1 MSDTTPAVAPA
12 APSTTT
18 TAAEGGAPLAS
29 LQQGAPPEAAAPKDK
44 GATLTGEPAWKK
56 QINDLVERAEKARA
70 DKEAK
75 AAPPEPEGLKEGESW
90 DSIYASQPPEVQ
102 RAMAEMRKMVTRKTQ
117 ELAAEKKAIEAQRK
131 ALVAPE
137 IAKALEAPAVAGEVD
152 PFDPKSLSAH
162 IEAEVKRR
170 LAEVLEPVRKQS
182 QQAEAQQRYESFMA
196 EHPDLSAD
204 KALRTEVAA
213 LLSRTRRWTFRR
225 RTTQSRG
232 AGPALLRL
240 RLPSVWRWRAA
251 LPSVQRS
258 TCRPARAWRVGAS
271 SRASTPRRARG
282 KSTKRLRRRGACSTF
297 LPSHSPD
304 RTRC

>member
-70 DKEAK
+70 EKEAK
-75 AAPPEPEGLKEGESW
+75 AAPPPEPEGLKEGESW

-131 ALVAPE
+131 ALKLRLLW
-137 IAKALEAPAVAGEVD
+137 IDLQMKLLQHLFQALEAPAVAGEVD

-213 LLSRTRRWTFRR
+213 LLKQNAALDLSTAYYAVKGRRSRAAEAEAAKRVALE
-225 RTTQSRG
+225 SR
-232 AGPALLRL
+232 AAQ
-240 RLPSVWRWRAA
+240 RAA
-251 LPSVQRS
+251 LNVSTGPRVAGGRVEPSIDPKASAWEIYQTLAKARS
-258 TCRPARAWRVGAS
+258 V
-271 SRASTPRRARG
+271 
-282 KSTKRLRRRGACSTF
+282 
-297 LPSHSPD
+297 
-304 RTRC
+304 

>member
-29 LQQGAPPEAAAPKDK
+29 LQQGVPPEAAAPKDK

-70 DKEAK
+70 EKEAK
-75 AAPPEPEGLKEGESW
+75 AAPPPEPEGLKEGESW

-213 LLSRTRRWTFRR
+213 LLKQNAALDLSTAYYAVKGRRSRAAEAEAAKRVALE
-225 RTTQSRG
+225 SR
-232 AGPALLRL
+232 AAQ
-240 RLPSVWRWRAA
+240 RAA
-251 LPSVQRS
+251 LNVSTGPRVAGGRVEPSIDPKASAWEIYQTLAKARS
-258 TCRPARAWRVGAS
+258 V
-271 SRASTPRRARG
+271 
-282 KSTKRLRRRGACSTF
+282 
-297 LPSHSPD
+297 
-304 RTRC
+304 

>member
-29 LQQGAPPEAAAPKDK
+29 LQQGVPPEAAAPKDK

-70 DKEAK
+70 EKEAK
-75 AAPPEPEGLKEGESW
+75 AAPAPEPEGLKEGESW

-213 LLSRTRRWTFRR
+213 LLKQNAALDLSTAYYAVKGRRSRAAEAEAAKRVALE
-225 RTTQSRG
+225 SR
-232 AGPALLRL
+232 AAQ
-240 RLPSVWRWRAA
+240 RAA
-251 LPSVQRS
+251 LNVSTGPRVAGGRVEPSIDPKASAWEIYQTLAKARS
-258 TCRPARAWRVGAS
+258 V
-271 SRASTPRRARG
+271 
-282 KSTKRLRRRGACSTF
+282 
-297 LPSHSPD
+297 
-304 RTRC
+304 

>member
-29 LQQGAPPEAAAPKDK
+29 LQQGVPPEAAAPKDK

-75 AAPPEPEGLKEGESW
+75 AAPPPEPEGLKEGESW

-137 IAKALEAPAVAGEVD
+137 IAKALEAPPLTGEVD

-213 LLSRTRRWTFRR
+213 LLKQNAALDLSTAYYAVKGRRSRAAEAEAAKRVALE
-225 RTTQSRG
+225 SR
-232 AGPALLRL
+232 AAQ
-240 RLPSVWRWRAA
+240 RAA
-251 LPSVQRS
+251 LNVSTGPRVAGGRVEPSIDPKASAWEIYQTLAKARS
-258 TCRPARAWRVGAS
+258 V
-271 SRASTPRRARG
+271 
-282 KSTKRLRRRGACSTF
+282 
-297 LPSHSPD
+297 
-304 RTRC
+304 

>member
-70 DKEAK
+70 EKEAK
-75 AAPPEPEGLKEGESW
+75 AAPPPEPEGLKEGESW

-137 IAKALEAPAVAGEVD
+137 IAKALEAPPLAGEVD

-213 LLSRTRRWTFRR
+213 LLKQNAALDLSTAYYAVKGRRSRAAEAEAAKRVALE
-225 RTTQSRG
+225 SR
-232 AGPALLRL
+232 AAQ
-240 RLPSVWRWRAA
+240 RAA
-251 LPSVQRS
+251 LNVSTGPRVAGGRVEPSIDPKASAWEIYQTLAKARS
-258 TCRPARAWRVGAS
+258 V
-271 SRASTPRRARG
+271 
-282 KSTKRLRRRGACSTF
+282 
-297 LPSHSPD
+297 
-304 RTRC
+304 

>member
-75 AAPPEPEGLKEGESW
+75 AAPPPEPEGLKEGESW

-137 IAKALEAPAVAGEVD
+137 IAKALEAPPLAGEVD

-213 LLSRTRRWTFRR
+213 LLKQNAALDLSTAYYAVKGRRSRAAEAEAAKRVALE
-225 RTTQSRG
+225 SR
-232 AGPALLRL
+232 AAQ
-240 RLPSVWRWRAA
+240 RAA
-251 LPSVQRS
+251 LNVSTGPRVAGGRVEPSIDPKASAWEIYQTLAKARS
-258 TCRPARAWRVGAS
+258 V
-271 SRASTPRRARG
+271 
-282 KSTKRLRRRGACSTF
+282 
-297 LPSHSPD
+297 
-304 RTRC
+304 

>member
-75 AAPPEPEGLKEGESW
+75 APPPPEPEGLKEGESW

-213 LLSRTRRWTFRR
+213 LLKQNAALDLSTAYYAVKGRRSRAAEAEAAKRVALE
-225 RTTQSRG
+225 SR
-232 AGPALLRL
+232 AAQ
-240 RLPSVWRWRAA
+240 RAA
-251 LPSVQRS
+251 LNVSTGPRVAGGRVEPSIDPKASAWEIYQTLAKARS
-258 TCRPARAWRVGAS
+258 V
-271 SRASTPRRARG
+271 
-282 KSTKRLRRRGACSTF
+282 
-297 LPSHSPD
+297 
-304 RTRC
+304 

>member
-70 DKEAK
+70 EKEAK
-75 AAPPEPEGLKEGESW
+75 AAPPPEPEGLKEGESW

-137 IAKALEAPAVAGEVD
+137 IAKALEAPPLTGEVD

-213 LLSRTRRWTFRR
+213 LLKQNAALDLSTAYYAVKGRRSRAAEAEAAKRVALE
-225 RTTQSRG
+225 SR
-232 AGPALLRL
+232 AAQ
-240 RLPSVWRWRAA
+240 RAA
-251 LPSVQRS
+251 LNVSTGPRVAGGRVEPSIDPKASAWEIYQTLAKARS
-258 TCRPARAWRVGAS
+258 V
-271 SRASTPRRARG
+271 
-282 KSTKRLRRRGACSTF
+282 
-297 LPSHSPD
+297 
-304 RTRC
+304 

>member
-70 DKEAK
+70 EKEAK
-75 AAPPEPEGLKEGESW
+75 AAPPPEPEGLKEGESW

-137 IAKALEAPAVAGEVD
+137 IAKALEAPPLAGEVD

-162 IEAEVKRR
+162 IEAEVKRL

-204 KALRTEVAA
+204 KALRTEVASLLKQNAA
-213 LLSRTRRWTFRR
+213 LDLSTAYYAVKGRR
-225 RTTQSRG
+225 SR
-232 AGPALLRL
+232 AAEAEAAKRVALESRAAQ
-240 RLPSVWRWRAA
+240 RAA
-251 LPSVQRS
+251 LNVSTGPRVAGGRVEPSIDPKASAWEIYQTLAKARS
-258 TCRPARAWRVGAS
+258 V
-271 SRASTPRRARG
+271 
-282 KSTKRLRRRGACSTF
+282 
-297 LPSHSPD
+297 
-304 RTRC
+304 

>member
-70 DKEAK
+70 EKEAK
-75 AAPPEPEGLKEGESW
+75 AAPPPEPEGLKEGESW

-204 KALRTEVAA
+204 KALRTEVASLLKQNAA
-213 LLSRTRRWTFRR
+213 LDLSTAYYAVKGRR
-225 RTTQSRG
+225 SR
-232 AGPALLRL
+232 AAEAEAAKRVALESRAAQ
-240 RLPSVWRWRAA
+240 RAA
-251 LPSVQRS
+251 LNVSTGPRVAGGRVEPSIDPKASAWEIYQTLAKARS
-258 TCRPARAWRVGAS
+258 V
-271 SRASTPRRARG
+271 
-282 KSTKRLRRRGACSTF
+282 
-297 LPSHSPD
+297 
-304 RTRC
+304 

>member
-75 AAPPEPEGLKEGESW
+75 AAPPPEPEGLKEGESW

-213 LLSRTRRWTFRR
+213 LLKQNAALDLSTAYYAVKGRRSRAAEAEAAKRVALE
-225 RTTQSRG
+225 SR
-232 AGPALLRL
+232 AAQ
-240 RLPSVWRWRAA
+240 RAA
-251 LPSVQRS
+251 LNVSTGPRVAGGRVEPSIDPKAS
-258 TCRPARAWRVGAS
+258 AWEIYQTLAK
-271 SRASTPRRARG
+271 ARG
-282 KSTKRLRRRGACSTF
+282 V
-297 LPSHSPD
+297 
-304 RTRC
+304 

>member
-29 LQQGAPPEAAAPKDK
+29 LQQGVPPEAAAPKDK

-70 DKEAK
+70 EKEAK
-75 AAPPEPEGLKEGESW
+75 AAPPPEPEGLKEGESW

-137 IAKALEAPAVAGEVD
+137 IAKALEAPPLTGEVD

-213 LLSRTRRWTFRR
+213 LLKQNAALDLSTAYYAVKGRRSRAAEAEAAKRVALE
-225 RTTQSRG
+225 SR
-232 AGPALLRL
+232 AAQ
-240 RLPSVWRWRAA
+240 RAA
-251 LPSVQRS
+251 LNVSTGPRVAGGRVEPSIDPKASAWEIYQTLAKARS
-258 TCRPARAWRVGAS
+258 V
-271 SRASTPRRARG
+271 
-282 KSTKRLRRRGACSTF
+282 
-297 LPSHSPD
+297 
-304 RTRC
+304 

>member
-29 LQQGAPPEAAAPKDK
+29 LQQGASPEAAAPKDK

-70 DKEAK
+70 EKEAK
-75 AAPPEPEGLKEGESW
+75 AAPPPEPEGLKEGESW

-137 IAKALEAPAVAGEVD
+137 IAKALEAPPLAGEVD

-213 LLSRTRRWTFRR
+213 LLKQNAALDLSTAYYAVKGRRSRAAEAEAAKRVALE
-225 RTTQSRG
+225 SR
-232 AGPALLRL
+232 AAQ
-240 RLPSVWRWRAA
+240 RAA
-251 LPSVQRS
+251 LNVSTGPRVAGGRVEPSIDPKASAWEIYQTLAKARS
-258 TCRPARAWRVGAS
+258 V
-271 SRASTPRRARG
+271 
-282 KSTKRLRRRGACSTF
+282 
-297 LPSHSPD
+297 
-304 RTRC
+304 

>member
-70 DKEAK
+70 EKEAK
-75 AAPPEPEGLKEGESW
+75 AAPPPEPEGLKEGESW

-137 IAKALEAPAVAGEVD
+137 IAKALEAPAVTGEVD

-213 LLSRTRRWTFRR
+213 LLKQNAALDLSTAYYAVKGRRSRAAEAEAAKRVALE
-225 RTTQSRG
+225 SR
-232 AGPALLRL
+232 AAQ
-240 RLPSVWRWRAA
+240 RAA
-251 LPSVQRS
+251 LNVSTGPRVAGGRVEPSIDPKASAWEIYQTLAKARS
-258 TCRPARAWRVGAS
+258 V
-271 SRASTPRRARG
+271 
-282 KSTKRLRRRGACSTF
+282 
-297 LPSHSPD
+297 
-304 RTRC
+304 

>member
-75 AAPPEPEGLKEGESW
+75 AAPPPEPEGLKEGESW

-137 IAKALEAPAVAGEVD
+137 IAKALEAPPLAGEVD

-204 KALRTEVAA
+204 KALRTEVASLLKQNAA
-213 LLSRTRRWTFRR
+213 LDLSTAYYAVKGRR
-225 RTTQSRG
+225 SR
-232 AGPALLRL
+232 AAEAEAAKRVALESRAAQ
-240 RLPSVWRWRAA
+240 RAA
-251 LPSVQRS
+251 LNVSTGPRVAGGRVEPSIDPKASAWEIYQTLAKARS
-258 TCRPARAWRVGAS
+258 V
-271 SRASTPRRARG
+271 
-282 KSTKRLRRRGACSTF
+282 
-297 LPSHSPD
+297 
-304 RTRC
+304 

>member
-75 AAPPEPEGLKEGESW
+75 AAPPPEPEGLKEGESW

-213 LLSRTRRWTFRR
+213 LLKQNAALDLSTAYYAVKGRRSRAAEAEAAKRVALE
-225 RTTQSRG
+225 SR
-232 AGPALLRL
+232 AAQ
-240 RLPSVWRWRAA
+240 RAA
-251 LPSVQRS
+251 LNVSTGPRVAGGRVEPSIDPKASAWEIYQTLAKARS
-258 TCRPARAWRVGAS
+258 V
-271 SRASTPRRARG
+271 
-282 KSTKRLRRRGACSTF
+282 
-297 LPSHSPD
+297 
-304 RTRC
+304 

>member
-213 LLSRTRRWTFRR
+213 LLKQNAALDLSTAYYAVKGRRSRAAEAEAAKRVALE
-225 RTTQSRG
+225 SR
-232 AGPALLRL
+232 AAQ
-240 RLPSVWRWRAA
+240 RAA
-251 LPSVQRS
+251 LNVSTGPRVAGGRVEPSIDPKAS
-258 TCRPARAWRVGAS
+258 AWEIYQTLAK
-271 SRASTPRRARG
+271 ARG
-282 KSTKRLRRRGACSTF
+282 V
-297 LPSHSPD
+297 
-304 RTRC
+304 

>member
-75 AAPPEPEGLKEGESW
+75 AAPPPEPEGLKEGESW

-117 ELAAEKKAIEAQRK
+117 ELAAEKTAIEAQRK

-137 IAKALEAPAVAGEVD
+137 IAKALEAPPLAGEVD

-213 LLSRTRRWTFRR
+213 LLKQNAALDLSTAYYAVKGRRSRAAEAEAAKRVALE
-225 RTTQSRG
+225 SR
-232 AGPALLRL
+232 AAQ
-240 RLPSVWRWRAA
+240 RAA
-251 LPSVQRS
+251 LNVSTGPRVAGGRVEPSIDPKASAWEIYQTLAKARS
-258 TCRPARAWRVGAS
+258 V
-271 SRASTPRRARG
+271 
-282 KSTKRLRRRGACSTF
+282 
-297 LPSHSPD
+297 
-304 RTRC
+304 

>member
-70 DKEAK
+70 EKEAK
-75 AAPPEPEGLKEGESW
+75 AAPPPEPEGLKEGESW

-102 RAMAEMRKMVTRKTQ
+102 RAMAEMRKMMTRKTQ

-137 IAKALEAPAVAGEVD
+137 IAKALEAPQLAGEVD

-213 LLSRTRRWTFRR
+213 LLKQNAALDLSTAYYAVKGRRSRAAEAEAAKRVALE
-225 RTTQSRG
+225 SR
-232 AGPALLRL
+232 AAQ
-240 RLPSVWRWRAA
+240 RAA
-251 LPSVQRS
+251 LNVSTGPRVAGGRVEPSIDPKASAWEIYQTLAKARS
-258 TCRPARAWRVGAS
+258 V
-271 SRASTPRRARG
+271 
-282 KSTKRLRRRGACSTF
+282 
-297 LPSHSPD
+297 
-304 RTRC
+304 

>member
-75 AAPPEPEGLKEGESW
+75 AAPPPEPEGLKEGESW

-213 LLSRTRRWTFRR
+213 LLKQNAALDLSTAYYAVKGRRSRVAEAEAAKRVALE
-225 RTTQSRG
+225 SR
-232 AGPALLRL
+232 AAQ
-240 RLPSVWRWRAA
+240 RAA
-251 LPSVQRS
+251 LNVSTGPRVAGGRVEPSIDPKASAWEIYQTLAKARS
-258 TCRPARAWRVGAS
+258 V
-271 SRASTPRRARG
+271 
-282 KSTKRLRRRGACSTF
+282 
-297 LPSHSPD
+297 
-304 RTRC
+304 

>member
-1 MSDTTPAVAPA
+1 M
-12 APSTTT
+12 
-18 TAAEGGAPLAS
+18 
-29 LQQGAPPEAAAPKDK
+29 
-44 GATLTGEPAWKK
+44 
-56 QINDLVERAEKARA
+56 ERAEKARA
-70 DKEAK
+70 EKEAK
-75 AAPPEPEGLKEGESW
+75 AAPPPEPEGLKEGESW

-213 LLSRTRRWTFRR
+213 LLKQNAALDLSTAYYAVKGRRSRAAEAEAAKRVALE
-225 RTTQSRG
+225 SR
-232 AGPALLRL
+232 AAQ
-240 RLPSVWRWRAA
+240 RAA
-251 LPSVQRS
+251 LNVSTGPRVAGGRVEPSIDPKASAWEIYQTLAKARS
-258 TCRPARAWRVGAS
+258 V
-271 SRASTPRRARG
+271 
-282 KSTKRLRRRGACSTF
+282 
-297 LPSHSPD
+297 
-304 RTRC
+304 

>member
-70 DKEAK
+70 EKEAK
-75 AAPPEPEGLKEGESW
+75 AAPPPEPEGLKEGESW

-213 LLSRTRRWTFRR
+213 LLKQNAALDLSTAYYAVKGRRSRAAEAEAAKRVALE
-225 RTTQSRG
+225 SR
-232 AGPALLRL
+232 AAQ
-240 RLPSVWRWRAA
+240 RAA
-251 LPSVQRS
+251 LNVSTGPRVAGGRVEPSIDPKASAWEIYQTLAKARS
-258 TCRPARAWRVGAS
+258 V
-271 SRASTPRRARG
+271 
-282 KSTKRLRRRGACSTF
+282 
-297 LPSHSPD
+297 
-304 RTRC
+304 

>member
-29 LQQGAPPEAAAPKDK
+29 LQQGVPPEAAAPKDK

-75 AAPPEPEGLKEGESW
+75 AAPPPEPEGLKEGESW

-213 LLSRTRRWTFRR
+213 LLKQNAALDLSTAYYAVKGRRSRAAEAEAAKRVALE
-225 RTTQSRG
+225 SR
-232 AGPALLRL
+232 AAQ
-240 RLPSVWRWRAA
+240 RAA
-251 LPSVQRS
+251 LNVSTGPRVAGGRVEPSIDPKASAWEIYQTLAKARS
-258 TCRPARAWRVGAS
+258 V
-271 SRASTPRRARG
+271 
-282 KSTKRLRRRGACSTF
+282 
-297 LPSHSPD
+297 
-304 RTRC
+304 

>member
-213 LLSRTRRWTFRR
+213 LLKQNAALDLSTAYYAVKGRRSRAAEAEAAKRVALE
-225 RTTQSRG
+225 SR
-232 AGPALLRL
+232 AAQ
-240 RLPSVWRWRAA
+240 RAA
-251 LPSVQRS
+251 LNVSTGPRVAGGRVEPSIDPKASAWEIYQTLAKARS
-258 TCRPARAWRVGAS
+258 V
-271 SRASTPRRARG
+271 
-282 KSTKRLRRRGACSTF
+282 
-297 LPSHSPD
+297 
-304 RTRC
+304 

>member
-75 AAPPEPEGLKEGESW
+75 APPPPEPEGLKEGESW

-137 IAKALEAPAVAGEVD
+137 IAKALEAPPLAGEVD

-204 KALRTEVAA
+204 KALRTEVASLLKQNAA
-213 LLSRTRRWTFRR
+213 LDLSTAYYAVKGRR
-225 RTTQSRG
+225 SR
-232 AGPALLRL
+232 AAEAEAAKRVALESRAAQ
-240 RLPSVWRWRAA
+240 RAA
-251 LPSVQRS
+251 LNVSTGPRVAGGRVEPSIDPKASAWEIYQTLAKARS
-258 TCRPARAWRVGAS
+258 V
-271 SRASTPRRARG
+271 
-282 KSTKRLRRRGACSTF
+282 
-297 LPSHSPD
+297 
-304 RTRC
+304 

>member
-70 DKEAK
+70 EKEAK
-75 AAPPEPEGLKEGESW
+75 AAQPPEPEGLKEGESW

-137 IAKALEAPAVAGEVD
+137 IAKALEAPPLAGEVD

-213 LLSRTRRWTFRR
+213 LLKQNAALDLSTAYYAVKGRRSRAAEAEAAKRVALE
-225 RTTQSRG
+225 SR
-232 AGPALLRL
+232 AAQ
-240 RLPSVWRWRAA
+240 RAA
-251 LPSVQRS
+251 LNVSTGPRVAGGRVEPSIDPKASAWEIYQTLAKARS
-258 TCRPARAWRVGAS
+258 V
-271 SRASTPRRARG
+271 
-282 KSTKRLRRRGACSTF
+282 
-297 LPSHSPD
+297 
-304 RTRC
+304 

>member
-137 IAKALEAPAVAGEVD
+137 IAKALEAPPLAGEVD

-213 LLSRTRRWTFRR
+213 LLKQNAALDLSTAYYAVKGRRSRAAEAEAAKRVALE
-225 RTTQSRG
+225 SR
-232 AGPALLRL
+232 AAQ
-240 RLPSVWRWRAA
+240 RAA
-251 LPSVQRS
+251 LNVSTGPRVAGGRVEPSIDPKASAWEIYQTLAKARS
-258 TCRPARAWRVGAS
+258 V
-271 SRASTPRRARG
+271 
-282 KSTKRLRRRGACSTF
+282 
-297 LPSHSPD
+297 
-304 RTRC
+304 

>member
-1 MSDTTPAVAPA
+1 
-12 APSTTT
+12 
-18 TAAEGGAPLAS
+18 

-70 DKEAK
+70 EKEAK
-75 AAPPEPEGLKEGESW
+75 AAPPPEPEGLKEGESW

-137 IAKALEAPAVAGEVD
+137 IAKALEAPPLAGEVD

-213 LLSRTRRWTFRR
+213 LLKQNAALDLSTAYYAVKGRRSRAAEAEAAKRVALE
-225 RTTQSRG
+225 SR
-232 AGPALLRL
+232 AAQ
-240 RLPSVWRWRAA
+240 RAA
-251 LPSVQRS
+251 LNVSTGPRVAGGRVEPSIDPKASAWEIYQTLAKARS
-258 TCRPARAWRVGAS
+258 V
-271 SRASTPRRARG
+271 
-282 KSTKRLRRRGACSTF
+282 
-297 LPSHSPD
+297 
-304 RTRC
+304 

>member
-70 DKEAK
+70 EKEAK
-75 AAPPEPEGLKEGESW
+75 AAPPPEPEGLKEGESW

-137 IAKALEAPAVAGEVD
+137 IAKALEAPPLAGEVD

-213 LLSRTRRWTFRR
+213 LLKQNAALDLSTAYYAVKGRRSRAAEAEAAKRVALE
-225 RTTQSRG
+225 SR
-232 AGPALLRL
+232 AAQ
-240 RLPSVWRWRAA
+240 RAA
-251 LPSVQRS
+251 LNVSTGPRVAGGRVEPSIDPKASAWEIYQ
-258 TCRPARAWRVGAS
+258 TLAKARRV
-271 SRASTPRRARG
+271 
-282 KSTKRLRRRGACSTF
+282 
-297 LPSHSPD
+297 
-304 RTRC
+304 